1 MGAPLAQGQ
10 ADRWRLAAA
19 AIAAGGVLA
28 AVAWVMAPWW
38 RDTSTFGFHD
48 WDVQTSHRQLVL
60 LALRHGELPAWNPYA
75 CGGFPA
81 WGYVE
86 AATTVVSP
94 WLPAYLLLPMSVA
107 LRVEVTG
114 MALLGAAGAWLLAGR
129 FTASFA
135 ARALVAALWAV
146 NGRWALQTASGHTW
160 HLAYAFLPWCLFF
173 FERLRRGRTP
183 RAFDLAGGAVAVA
196 MLVYAGG
203 IYPLPHTVLVL
214 GLYATGLAALERGHR
229 PLSRLAMMGGLGA
242 ALSAP
247 KLLPLLD
254 GFSKA
259 PRLIESSE
267 TLSFTALWA
276 MLTSREQAFYDRPAR
291 VMAYGWHE
299 WGIYVS
305 VAGVVVILAG
315 LLLAR
320 GRREAVLKVIGVTLA
335 VLAFGAFHPA
345 APWTL
350 LHRYVPIFKSQ
361 HVPSRFLYPAVLV
374 LGVVAAS
381 LLGRAIL
388 RERRRFPWL
397 DAAAALLVA
406 ALAIDV
412 ASVAEKPMAGAM
424 WMAPPPIPEG
434 RTFHFEK
441 EPPFHYKKRDWA
453 GPMYLAMLGNTGVL
467 NCYGTPPFERK
478 GALAVRDPRYRGEV
492 ELRGGAGSAELAG
505 WTPGSASVTLRDV
518 EAGALLVYNMNFDEG
533 WQATVQVG
541 DERQAAEVRDEQ
553 SRVAVPLPAGATRV
567 ELRYRPPR
575 LAAGLLLAL
584 LAVAAVGGLCWRER
598 AARRP
603 A

>member
-1 MGAPLAQGQ
+1 MGALPAQGQ

-28 AVAWVMAPWW
+28 AVAWVVAPWW

-60 LALRHGELPAWNPYA
+60 LALQSGELPAWNPYA

-81 WGYVE
+81 WGDV
-86 AATTVVSP
+86 AAASTVVSP

-107 LRVEVTG
+107 LRVEDTG

-129 FTASFA
+129 FTPSFA

-173 FERLRRGRTP
+173 FERLRRGRGWP
-183 RAFDLAGGAVAVA
+183 RAFDLAGGGVSVA

-214 GLYATGLAALERGHR
+214 GLYAAGLAAVERSHR
-229 PLSRLAMMGGLGA
+229 PLSRLAMMGALGV
-242 ALSAP
+242 ALCAP

-259 PRLIESSE
+259 PRLIESQE
-267 TLSFTALWA
+267 TLSPSALWA
-276 MLTSREQAFYDRPAR
+276 MLTARDQGFHDRPAP

-299 WGIYVS
+299 WGIYIS
-305 VAGVVVILAG
+305 VAGVLV
-315 LLLAR
+315 LLLGLVLGR
-320 GRREAVLKVIGVTLA
+320 GRRQTVLTVVAL
-335 VLAFGAFHPA
+335 VLVVLGLGAFHPA

-350 LHRYVPIFKSQ
+350 MHRWLPIFKSQ
-361 HVPSRFLYPAVLV
+361 HVPSRFLYPAVLL

-381 LLGRAIL
+381 LLGRTIA
-388 RERRRFPWL
+388 RHGRRWPWL
-397 DAAAALLVA
+397 DAAAAALVA
-406 ALAIDV
+406 LLAIDV
-412 ASVAEKPMAGAM
+412 ATVAQKPMADAM
-424 WMAPPPIPEG
+424 WMVAPPIPTG

-441 EPPFHYKKRDWA
+441 QPPFNYVRRDWA

-467 NCYGTPPFERK
+467 NCYGAPPFERR
-478 GALAVRDPRYRGEV
+478 GALA
-492 ELRGGAGSAELAG
+492 
-505 WTPGSASVTLRDV
+505 
-518 EAGALLVYNMNFDEG
+518 
-533 WQATVQVG
+533 
-541 DERQAAEVRDEQ
+541 
-553 SRVAVPLPAGATRV
+553 
-567 ELRYRPPR
+567 
-575 LAAGLLLAL
+575 
-584 LAVAAVGGLCWRER
+584 
-598 AARRP
+598 
-603 A
+603 